1 MAIEALSMWIAQE
14 RERAGGILRFP
25 NTELARRSAGTDDPG
40 PAGTS
45 GASVDA
51 PPPQP
56 TSRCAEL
63 DLGGGR

>member
-14 RERAGGILRFP
+14 RERAGGILLFP
-25 NTELARRSAGTDDPG
+25 DTELARRSAGTDDPS

-45 GASVDA
+45 GTSVDA
-51 PPPQP
+51 LAPQP